1 MWQYTP
7 GILLIGLFASNRSWA
22 NRFTTILLEIDIT
35 AARKLLFWTYISPLN
50 TERYS
55 LNYFQTGAQCKAR
68 FWYKDHLY
76 RYMDSIVVIRLSW
89 DHLFSIMEILTLV
102 RRLLY
107 IKTGQRA
114 MTGTSRWGTWV
125 FSSCGRT
132 VATTYVRIPALIHL
146 SLIKMAAIFPDN
158 IFKTIFFK
166 ANIYILFKFH
176 WVLSLRIRLTLCQQC
191 LRLWPGAEQARKH
204 QS

>member
-7 GILLIGLFASNRSWA
+7 GILLIGLFASNRAWA
-22 NRFTTILLEIDIT
+22 NRFTTITLEIDIT

-55 LNYFQTGAQCKAR
+55 LNYFHTGAECKAL

-89 DHLFSIMEILTLV
+89 YHLFSIMEILTLV

-114 MTGTSRWGTWV
+114 MTGTSRWETWV

-146 SLIKMAAIFPDN
+146 SLIKMAAIFQTIYSKPFSSKQIS
-158 IFKTIFFK
+158 IFYSNFIEF
-166 ANIYILFKFH
+166 
-176 WVLSLRIRLTLCQQC
+176 C
-191 LRLWPGAEQARKH
+191 P
-204 QS
+204 